1 MHLHLDA
8 EKPVSADPRF
18 GSAVRLPR
26 SRPCQPVTPCQS
38 GVATWNLDLRP
49 PSCPLGLAASILNA
63 APIGPPRTSEKP
75 RFVKEP
81 ATRTSE
87 LSYAPRLDLIRLSR
101 LPPGEDAG
109 QRHASVEAAD
119 LAAKSVRPQQVAH
132 AAARPDDAQRDAVR
146 RELAVQLV
154 QHA

>member
-49 PSCPLGLAASILNA
+49 QSCPLVLAASILDA
-63 APIGPPRTSEKP
+63 AQQTVLCRAHVQRRLRVVGGLGRVRDDGSQRAFI
-75 RFVKEP
+75 VA
-81 ATRTSE
+81 ATIAT
-87 LSYAPRLDLIRLSR
+87 LSR
-101 LPPGEDAG
+101 
-109 QRHASVEAAD
+109 
-119 LAAKSVRPQQVAH
+119 AKP
-132 AAARPDDAQRDAVR
+132 
-146 RELAVQLV
+146 
-154 QHA
+154 